1 MIARLRGR
9 HRRLVVWVGA
19 IALAGFIAALL
30 ARPPRP
36 IEPRLRSVDTT
47 GWTSFGPEE
56 RLRAS
61 LLGEPGD
68 EYVNVA
74 RAPRLVGPDL
84 LVYWS
89 PDAGA
94 PGDAGGRGQVLLGA
108 LGDPGVY
115 RYRLP
120 SSRDGGTL
128 VVYSLGHEEVVAL
141 HPVDDLSR
149 TE

>member
-9 HRRLVVWVGA
+9 HRTLVIWVGA
-19 IALAGFIAALL
+19 IALAGFIVALL

-47 GWTSFGPEE
+47 FWTSFGPEE
-56 RLRAS
+56 RLRAAI
-61 LLGEPGD
+61 LGEPGN
-68 EYVNVA
+68 EYVSVA

-84 LVYWS
+84 LVYW
-89 PDAGA
+89 A
-94 PGDAGGRGQVLLGA
+94 PGDAGGRGQVFLGA

-120 SSRDGGTL
+120 STREGGTL
-128 VVYSLGHEEVVAL
+128 VIHSLGHDEVLAF
-141 HPVDDLSR
+141 HPVDDLVR
-149 TE
+149 IE